1 MNRYRF
7 NRHDINTVTD
17 NRHSHIYKCE
27 NVGSLTVIYMSA
39 FVGDLTVK
47 MSVKCR

>member
-7 NRHDINTVTD
+7 NRHNNITVTD

-27 NVGSLTVIYMSA
+27 NVGSLTVIILSV
-39 FVGDLTVK
+39 FVGYLSVK
-47 MSVKCR
+47 MSVK